1 VLALRIAFALALAL
15 SAATAHT
22 AERFDTV
29 KLATWNLEWLISPA
43 AFKSLKGQCAP
54 KGAQLASNERVIPCD
69 VAQRKE
75 RSSRDFRELSKYAQ
89 RLDADVIALQ
99 EVDGAEA
106 ARLVFAGYEFCFS
119 GSHHVQNVGFAIRP
133 GLPKRCAPDITELSL
148 RDSLRRGV
156 ELVLFPG
163 EAREIHLLSIHLKSG
178 CSSQPLDSGEKPCNT
193 LARQVPFLKHWVDA
207 QSAANRR
214 FAVLGDF
221 NRTLLTEVGPARS
234 MSGRLQ
240 QLWPAL
246 EGAQS
251 SPGRILVNAAAGQ
264 AFHNCV
270 PGQAHATYIDHIV
283 LSGSLAALQ
292 VPGSFQRVT
301 FSAADARHARL
312 SDHCPVSVTLDMRQI
327 PGERR
332 H

>member
-1 VLALRIAFALALAL
+1 VLALTPAIALALAL
-15 SAATAHT
+15 SGTSAQATD
-22 AERFDTV
+22 RFATV

-43 AFKSLKGQCAP
+43 AFKTLKAQCAP
-54 KGAQLASNERVIPCD
+54 KGAQLSRDQRVIPCD
-69 VAQRKE
+69 VAQRLE
-75 RSSRDFRELSKYAQ
+75 RSSRDFTTLASYAQ

-99 EVDGAEA
+99 EVDGVEA

-119 GSHHVQNVGFAIRP
+119 GSHHVQNTGFAIRP
-133 GLPKRCAPDITELSL
+133 GLPKRCAPDVLELSL
-148 RDSLRRGV
+148 HDSVRRGV

-163 EAREIHLLSIHLKSG
+163 ERREIHLLSIHLKSG
-178 CSSQPLDSGEKPCNT
+178 CSSQPLDSGEKACDT

-207 QSAANRR
+207 QAAANRR
-214 FAVLGDF
+214 FVVLGDF
-221 NRTLLTEVGPARS
+221 NRTLLTEAGPARS
-234 MSGRLQ
+234 SSGRLQ
-240 QLWPAL
+240 QLWPAIHDVKSVT
-246 EGAQS
+246 Q
-251 SPGRILVNAAAGQ
+251 PILVNAAAGQ

-270 PGQAHATYIDHIV
+270 PGQAHATYIDHLV
-283 LSGSLAALQ
+283 LSASLAALR

-327 PGERR
+327 PGERL

>member
-1 VLALRIAFALALAL
+1 VLALTVALALALAL
-15 SAATAHT
+15 SSTST
-22 AERFDTV
+22 QPTDRFATV

-43 AFKSLKGQCAP
+43 AFKTLKGQCAP
-54 KGAQLASNERVIPCD
+54 KGARVTADQRVIPCD
-69 VAQRKE
+69 VAQRME
-75 RSSRDFRELSKYAQ
+75 RSSRDFTTLANYAQ

-99 EVDGAEA
+99 EVDGVEA

-119 GSHHVQNVGFAIRP
+119 GSHHVQNIGFAIRP
-133 GLPKRCAPDITELSL
+133 GLPKRCGSDVAEISL
-148 RDSLRRGV
+148 RDSVRRGV

-163 EAREIHLLSIHLKSG
+163 ERREIHLLSIHLKSG
-178 CSSQPLDSGEKPCNT
+178 CASQPLDSGEKACDT
-193 LARQVPFLKHWVDA
+193 LARQIPFLKRWVDG
-207 QSAANRR
+207 QAAASHR
-214 FAVLGDF
+214 FVVLGDF
-221 NRTLLTEVGPARS
+221 NRTLLTEAGPARS
-234 MSGRLQ
+234 SSGRLQ
-240 QLWPAL
+240 QLWPAMDDT
-246 EGAQS
+246 
-251 SPGRILVNAAAGQ
+251 GRILVNAAAGQ

-283 LSGSLAALQ
+283 LGGGLAALR

-301 FSAADARHARL
+301 FSAADARHTRL